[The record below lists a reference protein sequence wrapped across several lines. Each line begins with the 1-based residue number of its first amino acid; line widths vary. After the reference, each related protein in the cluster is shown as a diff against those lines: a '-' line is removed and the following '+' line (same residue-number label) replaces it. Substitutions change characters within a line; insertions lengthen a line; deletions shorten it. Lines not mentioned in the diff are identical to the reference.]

1 MDETVVDSNMVDGNT
16 DSGGSSNGSGTNRR
30 TALKVIGGIGLS
42 SLAGCGGAGD
52 STPTSDDGMTPTK
65 TTGGQV
71 GTATPKSDIA
81 GQEVHFIKGRTN
93 RATVELFDQVARDF
107 KAETGAILRTEYSGM
122 GAGRY
127 ERLIQLLQ
135 AGDPPEV
142 AVSQLSNAIT
152 LWNEGV
158 LAPVTGVMEHLTDQ
172 YGPPADNFRFIQ
184 DGEEWMVPWSIGF
197 ADLWYRRDVLDEAGL
212 GSNFVPDTWDNLETY
227 AQAVTEN
234 TDLNGVFMPAAQT
247 EPTMANIISF
257 LRSNEGNITKY
268 ENGDWQI
275 AFHEGQDR
283 ERMAETLQ
291 FLDRLHDNYSPDAGG
306 AGWDEMTNAIAFG
319 VAASNWFPG
328 ARPKNAVSQEQASAF
343 AEDVVNV
350 GHNPAN
356 RSKNGRASVGPM
368 VVFQNSENPEAGR
381 QFLEFLMGNP
391 EYAADLCWADGPV
404 HCQPP
409 FPGIKE
415 SSYYKGLED
424 SLPDHWSRPVL
435 DRANFE
441 APKHGVVSAFETDPP
456 NPYMGAL
463 LTPLTLASL
472 AQDVLLNDQDIDQA
486 IDNRAQEMVDIL
498 DRAKR

>member
-1 MDETVVDSNMVDGNT
+1 MGAAGVS
-16 DSGGSSNGSGTNRR
+16 
-30 TALKVIGGIGLS
+30 A
-42 SLAGCGGAGD
+42 LAGCAGGGDD
-52 STPTSDDGMTPTK
+52 STPTSGGMETDTPG
-65 TTGGQV
+65 GGQST
-71 GTATPKSDIA
+71 GTARPRSDIE

-93 RATVELFDQVARDF
+93 RATVQLFDQVARDF

-158 LAPVTGVMEHLTDQ
+158 LAPVTGVMERLNDQ
-172 YGPPADNFRFIQ
+172 YGAPADSFRFVQ

-212 GSNFVPDTWDNLETY
+212 GSDFVPNTWDNLKTY
-227 AQAVTEN
+227 AEAVSAN
-234 TDLNGVFMPAAQT
+234 TDLHGVFMPAAQT
-247 EPTMANIISF
+247 EPTMANLISF
-257 LRSNEGNITKY
+257 LRSNEGKITKY
-268 ENGDWQI
+268 ENGDFQI
-275 AFHEGQDR
+275 AFDEGQDR

-291 FLDRLHDNYSPDAGG
+291 FLDELHDNYSPDAGG
-306 AGWDEMTNAIAFG
+306 AGWDEMTNAIAFE

-350 GHNPAN
+350 GHNPER
-356 RSKNGRASVGPM
+356 RSKKGRASVGPM

-409 FPGIKE
+409 FPGIKQ
-415 SSYYKGLED
+415 SDYYKNLEAG
-424 SLPDHWSRPVL
+424 LPDHWTRPVL

-441 APKHGVVSAFETDPP
+441 APKHGAVSAFETNPP

-472 AQDVLLNDQDIDQA
+472 AQDVLLNDKDIDA
-486 IDNRAQEMVDIL
+486 SIDARAQEMTEIL